1 MPEAEPGEG
10 QPAPGEFRSA
20 ELLFLSQEDVVA
32 AGGLDMAP
40 TIDVVREAFRLQALG
55 DTRLPSKPTIR
66 WSDAID
72 SEEREGRIMAMPAYV
87 GGDMDVAGLKWIPSV
102 PDNAS
107 RGLPR
112 GIGLIV
118 LTDRVTGLPLAVMDG
133 TVVSA
138 MRTGA
143 VTGLCC
149 SLLAREG
156 ASVVALLG
164 AGVQARTQLL
174 GLRASLPGLAEVRVW
189 DLAPDRAEAFCR
201 EASGVGVEVTPAPGA
216 QAACAGADVVVPV
229 TMAREPYVP
238 PAWIGPGA
246 LFVSISSL
254 DPTVDLIAASD
265 VLVCDVWE
273 HETEHESRPFA
284 RALAAGAIRREDVVE
299 LGDLVAGRRE
309 GRSSQEQRV
318 FASAVGLA
326 IEDVAAAHRVYLR
339 ARQLGLGTLLS
350 LWNRPIWS

>member
-1 MPEAEPGEG
+1 MAL
-10 QPAPGEFRSA
+10 RSA

-40 TIDVVREAFRLQALG
+40 TIEVVREAFRLQAAG

-66 WSDAID
+66 WSDALD

-102 PDNAS
+102 PDNAT

-118 LTDRVTGLPLAVMDG
+118 LTDRETGLPLAVMDG

-143 VTGLCC
+143 VTGLSC

-156 ASVVALLG
+156 ASVAALLG

-174 GLRASLPGLAEVRVW
+174 GLRAALPGLREVRVW
-189 DLAPDRAEAFCR
+189 DVAGDRAAAFSE
-201 EASGVGVEVTPAPGA
+201 EASGDGIDVVPAAGA

-229 TMAREPYVP
+229 TMAREPYVAP
-238 PAWIGPGA
+238 DWVGPGT
-246 LFVSISSL
+246 LFVSISSF
-254 DPTVDLIAASD
+254 DPTVELIRSAD

-284 RALAAGAIRREDVVE
+284 RAAAAGAVRREDVAE

-309 GRSSQEQRV
+309 GRTSAEQRV
-318 FASAVGLA
+318 FVSAVGLA

-339 ARQLGLGTLLS
+339 ARDLGLGTPLS